1 MTSKKKA
8 SDHLPKKR
16 WTKGDESRTYA
27 MLLMLGANE
36 AVKDPSI
43 PLGTKV
49 FYRIVRDEAHEA
61 FIKAGGKIDK
71 LTSPPTLVL
80 ETRPELKFYVTD
92 IEAMRKLVAEHD
104 AKGSR

>member
-1 MTSKKKA
+1 MTAKKKS
-8 SDHLPKKR
+8 SDLPKKKR
-16 WTKGDESRTYA
+16 WTKGDEARMHA

-36 AVKDPSI
+36 AVKDPNI

-49 FYRIVRDEAHEA
+49 FYRLVRDEAYEA

-71 LTSPPTLVL
+71 LTSPETLVL

-92 IEAMRKLVAEHD
+92 IETMRKLVAEHD